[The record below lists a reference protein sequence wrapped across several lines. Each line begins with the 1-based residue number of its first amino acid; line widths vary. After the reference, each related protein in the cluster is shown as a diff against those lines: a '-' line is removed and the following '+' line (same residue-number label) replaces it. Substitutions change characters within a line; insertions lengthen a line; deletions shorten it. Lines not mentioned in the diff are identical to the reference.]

1 MTRWEKQQQL
11 WEALH
16 EAEIEISL
24 KNVKD
29 QEIWVLGRCSQCSSS
44 ARHFQGIGTNTG
56 APIKEKII

>member
-29 QEIWVLGRCSQCSSS
+29 QEIWVLGRCS
-44 ARHFQGIGTNTG
+44 
-56 APIKEKII
+56 